1 MLLTILTSDLVEF
14 DSAHVIEHLR
24 TKTFVSLATAD
35 KAAVLR
41 TRCLCIRAC
50 RTSWQSVRSSSRA
63 WRRASATRPRAIK
76 LRLER
81 RKALQDLKTR
91 LAADVK
97 AVRERV
103 DQEEASLNKSPKKVI
118 SKAKSEAKAKHEA
131 EFVEFR

>member
-1 MLLTILTSDLVEF
+1 MAEREELIQSMEKG
-14 DSAHVIEHLR
+14 LR
-24 TKTFVSLATAD
+24 NE
-35 KAAVLR
+35 
-41 TRCLCIRAC
+41 
-50 RTSWQSVRSSSRA
+50 
-63 WRRASATRPRAIK
+63 ASRAIK